1 MGHTRKKKTKQKIT
15 RKRSVLFGGNLQ
27 KPTFHILICTTGRPS
42 LKRMI
47 DSLKDQLTVNDA
59 ITIIFDGPD
68 ALKKSTYTDN
78 WINEFKCPI
87 KIIEQTPALG
97 FWGHE
102 ARNKYQTQLHPKTM
116 YIMNADDDDKYIEDV
131 FHKLREKLTDP
142 NKLYIARMTNSANHS
157 NRKHYL
163 PRNKNLSI
171 KFGNIG
177 TPCGIIPFDKAGKSQ
192 WTHRHG
198 GDFDYYNS
206 LKDKVDG
213 VEFLDILLY
222 KIK

>member
-1 MGHTRKKKTKQKIT
+1 MRYTQRNRQHRNKSRRI
-15 RKRSVLFGGNLQ
+15 LGGNRI
-27 KPTFHILICTTGRPS
+27 KPTFHILISTAGRPS
-42 LKRMI
+42 LKRI
-47 DSLKDQLTVNDA
+47 LDSLKDQLSPNDA
-59 ITIIFDGPD
+59 ITIVFDGPE
-68 ALKKSTYTDN
+68 ALKNSRYTDDWVN
-78 WINEFKCPI
+78 KFNCPI
-87 KIIEQTPALG
+87 IKIEQTPALG

-102 ARNKYQTQLHPKTM
+102 VRNKYQAQLQPKTT
-116 YIMNADDDDKYIEDV
+116 YIMNADDDDKYVDGA
-131 FHKLREKLTDP
+131 FDKLRDKLTDP
-142 NKLYIARMTNSANHS
+142 NKLYIARMTTSANYT
-157 NRKHYL
+157 NRTKFL
-163 PRNKNLSI
+163 PKNKNLSI

-213 VEFLDILLY
+213 VEFIDILLY